1 MVKEQEPLLAGLS
14 FRQIEEQYYFP
25 YNCGGS
31 NLFLREVWGIRRL
44 MPIENGMTK
53 TPHSLDWFLGDFEWL
68 ESGAVPPR

>member
-1 MVKEQEPLLAGLS
+1 MACKAMVKEQEPLLAGLS

-44 MPIENGMTK
+44 MPIENGMTNTLISENASYIFYS
-53 TPHSLDWFLGDFEWL
+53 TP
-68 ESGAVPPR
+68 